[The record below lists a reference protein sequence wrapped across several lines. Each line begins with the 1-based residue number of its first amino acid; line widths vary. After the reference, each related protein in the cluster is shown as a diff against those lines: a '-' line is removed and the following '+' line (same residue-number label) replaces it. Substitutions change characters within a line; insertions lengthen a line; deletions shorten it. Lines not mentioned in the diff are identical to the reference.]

1 MDVHIY
7 VNLSQGEYGFVQKQ
21 GTLNPVVKYDLS
33 NKQRHTALHTAFPK
47 IP

>member
-7 VNLSQGEYGFVQKQ
+7 VNLSRGEYGFVQKQ

-33 NKQRHTALHTAFPK
+33 NKQKSHDLPFLSQC
-47 IP
+47 